1 MNHSSS
7 AKMAAMI
14 LAAAF
19 FAATATAQEPVK
31 IATVDLLKAFDGY
44 WKTKLSND
52 QLKGARSRLRQGA
65 NRHDRRFE
73 PAPGRL
79 QSAER

>member
-1 MNHSSS
+1 MNHSSQ

-19 FAATATAQEPVK
+19 FAATATSQEPVK
-31 IATVDLLKAFDGY
+31 IATVDLLTAFDSY

-52 QLKGARSRLRQGA
+52 QLK
-65 NRHDRRFE
+65 
-73 PAPGRL
+73 
-79 QSAER
+79 